1 MWDKLKG
8 VAILILVVVAPMTGC
23 GLVHVTEKTLMPET
37 PHAKTNLVQMIQTRP
52 IPETDVPRSKMA
64 WVRSPEANGES
75 AASAT
80 RVDIAPSNGSL
91 WKENDSRSFFF
102 LDAKAGFVGDI
113 VTVRVIENASGSKGA
128 KTSTARTSS
137 IAASTASL
145 FGLPSDH
152 LAKAGIGSD
161 FTNSFDGDGSTSR
174 SGSLTADV
182 TAIVTKVYPNGNME
196 IAGRREVTINNEKE
210 YLSISG
216 IIRPEDIGPGNT
228 VLSTVIADA
237 KIEYSGLGVI
247 NDKQRPGWLMRLID
261 FIWPF

>member
-1 MWDKLKG
+1 MNDRSKG
-8 VAILILVVVAPMTGC
+8 GALSILILMSFMTGC
-23 GLVHVTEKTLMPET
+23 GLVHVTKKQPE
-37 PHAKTNLVQMIQTRP
+37 PLVASKPAP
-52 IPETDVPRSKMA
+52 ISASTEIVQAPGAGENGVP
-64 WVRSPEANGES
+64 N
-75 AASAT
+75 
-80 RVDIAPSNGSL
+80 NGSL
-91 WKENDSRSFFF
+91 WVEGDSRSFFF

-128 KTSTARTSS
+128 KTATARTSS
-137 IAASTASL
+137 VSASTTSL
-145 FGLPSDH
+145 FGLPSDQ
-152 LAKAGIGSD
+152 LAKAAIGSD
-161 FTNSFDGDGSTSR
+161 LTNSFDGDGSTSR

-182 TAIVTKVYPNGNME
+182 TAIVTKVFPNGNME

-261 FIWPF
+261 FVWPF